1 MGVSELTELGQA
13 DGAKTLSAF
22 GRFFAVKALVLLMAL
37 PLLSAALSTAAL
49 SQTLGRRYV
58 FNIGPS
64 AMADGIKAVEAATGI
79 SFIYAPGQIEGL
91 RTRGV
96 SGNLRIEEALWLL
109 IAGTPLTVKPAG
121 TDSYIVALIR
131 PPPANTSGQSGP
143 DHGGGADDGQVQ
155 QPEPPPLEAVVVTGT
170 QILRDGYKSP
180 TPLTVLSIDEIER
193 DAPTDVANFL
203 NKIPGFANS
212 QLARNS
218 STALSDGNGGVS
230 NLNLRSLGAGRTLVL
245 LDGMRIVPSS
255 ISGFNRQGGSVD
267 VNLLPEQLISHV
279 DVVAGGASAAYGSD
293 ALAGVVNLVLDK
305 NFTGL
310 KGALEGGITGYG
322 DDHQYLANLT
332 WGAPFQD
339 GRGHILVSGS
349 VSYVSGIMHGN
360 SRSWLRQGYDQIPN
374 PAYTA
379 TNGQPFYLIAKQVGS
394 GLFSPGGLI
403 DSGPLR
409 GTDFGPGGVPR
420 IFNYGTLSSGGAV
433 MIGGDWQETVG
444 ALTDSSESD
453 ISSLDDR
460 VSRQNI
466 FLRGS
471 FDVSDRLQVYAQ
483 LLYASTDSFGFCC
496 SSSGSAT
503 IYAGNP
509 FIPAPVQA
517 QMTALGLSSFHLN
530 VWNSD
535 LGAAGADNLHS
546 LGLIAL
552 GAKGSFDGLGTSWS
566 WEANASRSISWAS
579 VTAINDPI
587 TANFQKAVNVV
598 VNPATGAPIC
608 ASTLIDPA
616 DGCVPYNLM
625 GTGVND
631 VRALAYA
638 VGGTGHLSQTL
649 AQNDFTATLR
659 GAPLTVPAGPISIAA
674 GFEYRT
680 LGVSGNATAT
690 DQANGFFVGNFHP
703 TFGSYAVAEGFA
715 ETVIPLARD
724 LVWAKTLD
732 LNLAI
737 RETGYSTSG
746 NVATWKVGATYD
758 TPFDG
763 LRIRG
768 TRSRDIRAP
777 NLGELFS
784 GGQSGQGNVID
795 PFRNNTTTPNILT
808 IRIGNNML
816 TPETADTTG
825 AGVIY
830 QPSWLPGFSA
840 SVDYFETDLRGAI
853 ASLTAQDE
861 VNACYLGSKTYCDRI
876 QRDKDGAIQILYLQ
890 PANTSYAKTSG
901 FDVEASYKRYLSDL
915 GLSWD
920 GAVFLRLLANNTMV
934 LTTVSPTG
942 LVTPGAGVNNGNGV
956 PRWTANLSLGYETED
971 YSAVWTG
978 RGFSAGMRNRLYTEC
993 SQACPPASAYYTID
1007 NNRFPGA
1014 FYMDLSLSYRVK
1026 VSESDSANIFLTVEN
1041 LANNNPD
1048 FALLSLSP
1056 GIYDTLGR
1064 VFRGGVRWK
1073 M

>member
-1 MGVSELTELGQA
+1 LGQA
-13 DGAKTLSAF
+13 GGAKTLRAF
-22 GRFFAVKALVLLMAL
+22 GRIFAAKARVLLTISLLL
-37 PLLSAALSTAAL
+37 PASLSTAAL
-49 SQTLGRRYV
+49 AQNLDRRYV
-58 FNIGPS
+58 FNIAPS
-64 AMADGIKAVEAATGI
+64 AMADGIKGMEAATGI
-79 SFIYAPGQIEGL
+79 SFIYAPGQIDGL
-91 RTRGV
+91 RTHGV
-96 SGNLRIEEALWLL
+96 SGNLRIEDALRLL
-109 IAGTPLTVKPAG
+109 IAGTPLAVRPAG
-121 TDSYIVALIR
+121 NDSYILALAR
-131 PPPANTSGQSGP
+131 PLGSPGQSGW
-143 DHGGGADDGQVQ
+143 DQSDGGEGQAQ
-155 QPEPPPLEAVVVTGT
+155 ASAQPKSPPLEAVVVTGT
-170 QILRDGYKSP
+170 QIVRDGFKSP
-180 TPLTVLSIDEIER
+180 TPVTVLSVDEIER

-267 VNLLPEQLISHV
+267 VNLLPDQLISHV

-293 ALAGVVNLVLDK
+293 ALSGVVNFVLDK
-305 NFTGL
+305 DFTGL
-310 KGALEGGITGYG
+310 KGAFEGGVTGYG
-322 DDHQYLANLT
+322 DDQQYLASLT
-332 WGAPFQD
+332 WGAPFYE
-339 GRGHILVSGS
+339 GRGHILMSGS
-349 VSYVSGIMHGN
+349 VSHVSGIMHGN
-360 SRSWLRQGYDQIPN
+360 ARSWLRQGYDQIPN
-374 PAYTA
+374 PKYTD
-379 TNGQPFYLIAKQVGS
+379 TNGQPFYIIAKQVGS

-403 DSGPLR
+403 DTGPLR

-420 IFNYGTLSSGGAV
+420 TFNYGTLSSGGAV
-433 MIGGDWQETVG
+433 MIGGDWRETVG

-466 FLRGS
+466 FARAS
-471 FDVSDRLQVYAQ
+471 FDVSDRLQLFAQ
-483 LLYASTDSFGFCC
+483 LLYSSTESFGFCC

-503 IYAGNP
+503 IYSGNP

-530 VWNSD
+530 VWNAD
-535 LGAAGADNLHS
+535 VGAAGADNIHR
-546 LGLIAL
+546 LGLLVL
-552 GAKGSFDGLGTSWS
+552 GAKGAFDAWGTGWS
-566 WEANASRSISWAS
+566 WEVEASRSISWTS

-616 DGCVPYNLM
+616 NGCVPYNPM
-625 GTGVND
+625 GTGMND
-631 VRALAYA
+631 AAALAYA
-638 VGGTGHLSQTL
+638 VGGTGHLNQTL
-649 AQNDFTATLR
+649 DQNDVTVTLR
-659 GAPLTVPAGPISIAA
+659 GEPVMVPAGPISVAA
-674 GFEYRT
+674 GFEFRT
-680 LGVSGNATAT
+680 LAVSGNSTAI

-703 TFGSYAVAEGFA
+703 TFGSYEVAEGFA

-724 LVWAKTLD
+724 LAWARALD

-746 NVATWKVGATYD
+746 NVMTWKAGATYD

-763 LRIRG
+763 LRFRA

-777 NLGELFS
+777 NLGEMFS

-808 IRIGNNML
+808 IRIGNSML
-816 TPETADTTG
+816 APETADTTG

-830 QPSWLPGFSA
+830 QPSWLSGFSMSA
-840 SVDYFETDLRGAI
+840 DYFDTDIKGAI

-861 VNACYLGSKTYCDRI
+861 VNACYLGIKTYCDSI
-876 QRDKDGAIQILYLQ
+876 HRDGNGAIQIIYLQ
-890 PANTSYAKTSG
+890 PANTSYARTSG
-901 FDVEASYKRYLSDL
+901 FDLEASYRRYLSDL

-920 GAVFLRLLANNTMV
+920 GDVFLRLLANNTMV

-942 LVTPGAGVNNGNGV
+942 QVTPGAGVNNLNGT
-956 PRWTANLSLGYETED
+956 PRWTANLSLGYETQD

-978 RGFSAGMRNRLYTEC
+978 RGFSDGARNRLYSQC
-993 SQACPPASAYYTID
+993 MQACPAYSAYYTID
-1007 NNRFPGA
+1007 NNRLPA
-1014 FYMDLSLSYRVK
+1014 KFYMDLSLSYRIRM
-1026 VSESDSANIFLTVEN
+1026 SESDTANIFLTVEN

-1064 VFRGGVRWK
+1064 VFRAGIRWK